1 MKRVFVFQDF
11 KSQKFWSI
19 DVEGSSFTVN
29 YGKLGTD
36 GQTQVKS
43 FSSSEEAEKQA
54 EKLIAEKTKKGY
66 VETQEAAAKEM
77 KVEAKKYKLSY
88 DDFDNGKSQEDLL
101 NKIINDKKLPDIKQL
116 TIGCWDFESGDCQE
130 LVDGM
135 IANKEKFA
143 HIEGLFWGDIDQEE
157 SEVSWI
163 EQTELSPLLDIMP
176 NLKEL
181 KIKGTNSLGIGQKPR
196 PSITSLE
203 IISGGLPSSVVE
215 DILKSD
221 FSNLEKLVLYVGVDD
236 YGYDGLIDQFKPFFS
251 KEKYPKLTYL
261 GIVNALEEDTIVE
274 YFLESDILP
283 QLETMDISAGV
294 LTDKGGQLLLDN
306 VDKIKHLKFINM
318 EYNYL
323 TEEMQK
329 KLSKLPVKVNVSDAQ
344 DIDEDYDEWGGFPL
358 ITE

>member
-19 DVEGSSFTVN
+19 EVDGSSFTVN

-36 GQTQVKS
+36 GQTQEKT

-54 EKLIAEKTKKGY
+54 NKLIAEKTKKGY
-66 VETQEAAAKEM
+66 VETQEEVAKEM

-88 DDFDNGKSQEDLL
+88 EDYEASKSQKDLL
-101 NKIINDKKLPDIKQL
+101 NKIINDKKLSDIKQL
-116 TIGCWDFESGDCQE
+116 TIGCWSYESDGCQD

-157 SEVSWI
+157 SEISWI
-163 EQTELSPLLDIMP
+163 DQADLSPLLDIMP
-176 NLKEL
+176 NLTDL
-181 KIKGTNSLGIGQKPR
+181 KIKGTNGLSIGQKPR
-196 PSITSLE
+196 PDLKSLE
-203 IISGGLPSSVVE
+203 IISGGFNAGILE
-215 DILKSD
+215 DVLKSD
-221 FSNLEKLVLYVGVDD
+221 FPNLEKLILYVGVDD
-236 YGYDGLIDQFKPFFS
+236 YGFEGPIEAFKPLFS
-251 KEKYPKLTYL
+251 KEKFPKLTYL
-261 GIVNALEEDTIVE
+261 GLVNAAEQDEIVTF
-274 YFLESDILP
+274 FLESDILP

-306 VDKIKHLKFINM
+306 IDKIKHLQFIDM
-318 EYNYL
+318 GYNYL
-323 TEEMQK
+323 SDEMQK
-329 KLSKLPVKVNVSDAQ
+329 KLSKLPVKTDVSDAQ
-344 DIDEDYDEWGGFPL
+344 DIDDDYEEYGGYPM